1 MSEPRKS
8 NESLKTQLTRLAIFA
23 VVLGSLW
30 LAQRYGL
37 IEGEPQAPP
46 PVASSKPTPSATAV
60 ERPQT
65 TKPIAA
71 PSVSNKPAAATKPSA
86 SNKPATTASA
96 ADPLIVRNVTLR
108 DEDRREIYRGD
119 IDLRQSLE
127 RIAADK
133 KLRFNNDGTTFQNRE
148 GRLPRKPP
156 GYYREWVVPT
166 PGESGPGPQR
176 LVTGEEGDVWYTA
189 DHYTSFRRVPYKLPT
204 LESATDR

>member
-1 MSEPRKS
+1 VAEPRKP
-8 NESLKTQLTRLAIFA
+8 NESFKTQLTRLAIFA

-37 IEGEPQAPP
+37 IEGEPQAPS
-46 PVASSKPTPSATAV
+46 PVASSKTTPSATAV
-60 ERPQT
+60 ERPET

-71 PSVSNKPAAATKPSA
+71 PSVSTKPSA
-86 SNKPATTASA
+86 TSSSS
-96 ADPLIVRNVTLR
+96 DPLVVRNVTLR

-119 IDLRQSLE
+119 IDLRPTLE

-133 KLRFNNDGTTFQNRE
+133 RLRFSHDGTTFQNRE
-148 GRLPRKPP
+148 GRLPRKPA

-166 PGESGPGPQR
+166 PGEGGPGPQR

-189 DHYTSFRRVPYKLPT
+189 DHYTSFRRVPYKLSIF
-204 LESATDR
+204 ESATDR

>member
-1 MSEPRKS
+1 MAEPRKP
-8 NESLKTQLTRLAIFA
+8 NESFKTQLTRLAIFA

-46 PVASSKPTPSATAV
+46 PVGATKPTPSATAV

-71 PSVSNKPAAATKPSA
+71 PSVSNKPSAATKPAASSSA
-86 SNKPATTASA
+86 D
-96 ADPLIVRNVTLR
+96 DPLVVRNVTLR

-119 IDLRQSLE
+119 IDLRPTLE

-133 KLRFNNDGTTFQNRE
+133 RLRFSHDGTTFQNRE

-166 PGESGPGPQR
+166 PGEGGPGPQR
-176 LVTGEEGDVWYTA
+176 LVTGEDGDVWYTA